1 MAYLESKPR
10 YEILDGLRG
19 VAAILVASFH
29 IFELYATSSA
39 DKIINHG
46 YLAVDF
52 FFLLSGYVTGYAYDD
67 RLASGKLT
75 VRDFF
80 KRRITRLQPMLVMG
94 ITIGTLLFYFSVS
107 PTASIPPL
115 WQVLLIAFAALFLV
129 TLAPCFAIKSGFEPY
144 PLNGP
149 VWSLACE
156 YIGNILYALVVRH
169 FSKTMLAVFVGLCAF
184 LTIDLGMNIDLFGL
198 LKKCN
203 YEAYSLNGGWLYIP
217 SHLYIAMV
225 RLFCSFFMGLLLARL
240 GKKISLRGGLI
251 WCALLLVMFIA
262 APRIGSGEFSWAN
275 GLYETLVVLVAFPLI
290 VVAGAGSHVRAARSL
305 ALCKWL
311 GAISYPLYLIHDPL
325 VYVLASWKRS
335 HPDAPLAVHIFMII
349 STFVLAVAVAY
360 ASLKLYDQP
369 VRKWLRQH
377 WLAKN

>member
-29 IFELYATSSA
+29 ILEIYMSHPA
-39 DKIINHG
+39 DQIINHG

-80 KRRITRLQPMLVMG
+80 KRRITRLQPMMMFGMVF
-94 ITIGTLLFYFSVS
+94 GTLMYYYGIS
-107 PTASIPPL
+107 PAIPLL
-115 WQVLLIAFAALFLV
+115 WQVLVVGAAALFMVSLS
-129 TLAPCFAIKSGFEPY
+129 PCFAIRDGFVTY
-144 PLNGP
+144 PLNP
-149 VWSLACE
+149 PTWSLACE

-169 FSKTMLAVFVGLCAF
+169 FSKVMLDIFVGLCAL

-198 LKKCN
+198 LKERE
-203 YEAYSLNGGWLYIP
+203 YAAYTMIGGWRYTP
-217 SHLYIAMV
+217 GHLYIAMT
-225 RLFCSFFMGLLLARL
+225 RLLYPFFMGLLLARL
-240 GKKISLRGGLI
+240 GKKISLRDGFL
-251 WCALLLVMFIA
+251 WCSLLLVA
-262 APRIGSGEFSWAN
+262 LLAVPRIGTGEFGWAN
-275 GLYETLVVLVAFPLI
+275 GLYETIVVLAVFPLI
-290 VVAGAGSHVRAARSL
+290 VLAGAGSHIRGQRTL

-311 GAISYPLYLIHDPL
+311 GAISYPLYITHFPFVFMLT
-325 VYVLASWKRS
+325 SWKAA
-335 HPDAPLAVHIFMII
+335 HPDAPLSVHIFMGI
-349 STFVLAVAVAY
+349 SVFLLDIAIAY

-369 VRKWLRQH
+369 VRKWLRHH